1 MSETRIIEKYK
12 RMCIGNIEHPWNH
25 LRLGSQNKNIYITFL
40 LFEGNIYINLNL
52 FLVIEKWKMKKKKKI
67 KALTKLVWKCLY
79 HKIKLTIFWHR
90 YASCSEYLY
99 LLPKSMLPKAKGK
112 DVLYRIYNYT
122 QYSLINLSNQ
132 LQCIPNQK
140 F

>member
-1 MSETRIIEKYK
+1 MSETRIIQKYK
-12 RMCIGNIEHPWNH
+12 RMYIGNIEHPWNH

-40 LFEGNIYINLNL
+40 LFEGNIYIYKFKPIFGN
-52 FLVIEKWKMKKKKKI
+52 WKKKKKKKI

-90 YASCSEYLY
+90 YASCSEHLY
-99 LLPKSMLPKAKGK
+99 LLPKSMLPKAKGR